1 MVSMKRRTFLGWLA
15 ATPGLSLLGSACTSE
30 DPEDAMF
37 PQGVASG
44 DPRPDGVLLWTRV
57 ESTSTERV
65 RFEVASDP
73 DFTAIVTTSTMPPI
87 TRCASMSPT
96 SRPERPT
103 GIASP
108 CVA

>member
-30 DPEDAMF
+30 DPQDAMF

-57 ESTSTERV
+57 ESTSSERV
-65 RFEVASDP
+65 RDRKSV
-73 DFTAIVTTSTMPPI
+73 V
-87 TRCASMSPT
+87 
-96 SRPERPT
+96 
-103 GIASP
+103 
-108 CVA
+108 